1 MGRRLARELAMKSLY
16 ARDIGKNEPG
26 EILARLVH
34 EYNVVEEVKEFSEK
48 LIKGVVENQQYLDSV
63 IDHYAIEWQL
73 ERIAPVERNILRI
86 ALYEMI
92 CTEDIPAAVAINEAL
107 EVAKIYGGDE
117 SPRFLNG
124 ILGKVLKELPKEQT
138 TKDE

>member
-1 MGRRLARELAMKSLY
+1 
-16 ARDIGKNEPG
+16 
-26 EILARLVH
+26 
-34 EYNVVEEVKEFSEK
+34 
-48 LIKGVVENQQYLDSV
+48 
-63 IDHYAIEWQL
+63 
-73 ERIAPVERNILRI
+73 VERNILRI